1 MNKND
6 LMNQL
11 NVMLTQAS
19 EAGINLL
26 DAEYPEYRITQFYLD
41 EDDQIYFEC
50 EECK

>member
-11 NVMLTQAS
+11 NIILEQAAA
-19 EAGINLL
+19 AGINLL
-26 DAEYPEYRITQFYLD
+26 DSENPEYRIRQFYLD